1 MSASVETAPYRAAFD
16 AQRRAGEPT
25 WLGDSRRTAL
35 ARFEA
40 LGFPTRRSEDWRFTN
55 LGALR
60 RSSFAPAGGE
70 AGTAPDLA
78 RWLYPDKTHRLV
90 LIDGRLAPALCD
102 IGMLPEGAYLAGTG
116 KALEERPELAKALF
130 DETDRI
136 GGQAF
141 ASLNAALF
149 ADGFVLAL
157 DPGVVLE
164 RPVEIVHFG
173 RAPQRSSQLRSL
185 VRLGEGA
192 RATVI
197 ESFAGGAE
205 HWLNAVARVELAPG
219 AALRHAKLQDE
230 DKSAIHLA
238 QARAVLEKNAR
249 YEAFVLHLGGGL
261 ARHDIVVRF
270 AGKDAAC
277 GLFGASLL
285 RGEQEATVAT
295 LVDHAAPGCTTR
307 EYFKTVVDER
317 AHGVF
322 LGRIAVRPEAQ
333 KTDAHQL
340 NKNLLLSPRAN
351 VDTKPELEIFADDV
365 KCRHGATVGDL
376 DEAAL
381 FYLETRGIPPAEA
394 RRMLIE
400 AFAAEAI
407 EQIEDDPGL
416 RAYLARH
423 VRRWLGR
430 DEDEA

>member
-1 MSASVETAPYRAAFD
+1 VSAFAETAPYRAAFD
-16 AQRRAGEPT
+16 ALHRTGEPL
-25 WLGDSRRTAL
+25 WLKEARGNAIE
-35 ARFEA
+35 RFEA
-40 LGFPTRRSEDWRFTN
+40 LGFPTRRSEDWRFNN

-60 RSSFAPAGGE
+60 RGSFTPAPGDAT
-70 AGTAPDLA
+70 TAPELA
-78 RWLYPDKTHRLV
+78 RWLYPEKTHRLV

-102 IGMLPEGAYLAGTG
+102 IGTLPPGVHLAGTEKTLTG
-116 KALEERPELAKALF
+116 RPELAKALF

-157 DPGVVLE
+157 DPGIALE
-164 RPVEIVHFG
+164 RPVEILHFG
-173 RAPQRSSQLRSL
+173 RAPQHSSQLRSL
-185 VRLGEGA
+185 VRLGARA
-192 RATVI
+192 RATLI

-205 HWLNAVARVELAPG
+205 HWLNAVARIELGPG

-230 DKSAIHLA
+230 DKSSIHLA
-238 QARAVLEKNAR
+238 QARAVLAKNAR
-249 YEAFVLHLGGGL
+249 YTAFVLSLGGGL
-261 ARHDIVVRF
+261 ARHDIAVTF
-270 AGKDAAC
+270 AGEGAAC

-295 LVDHAAPGCTTR
+295 FVDHAAPGCATR

-322 LGRIAVRPEAQ
+322 LGRIAVRPDAQ

-340 NKNLLLSPRAN
+340 NKNLLLSPRAA
-351 VDTKPELEIFADDV
+351 VDTKPELEILADDV
-365 KCRHGATVGDL
+365 KCSHGATVGDL

-381 FYLETRGIPPAEA
+381 FYLEARGIPPAEA

-407 EQIEDDPGL
+407 EQIEDDAGL
-416 RAYLARH
+416 RAHLAAQ
-423 VRRWLGR
+423 VRRGLGR
-430 DEDEA
+430 GEDRA

>member
-1 MSASVETAPYRAAFD
+1 VTAFAETAPYRAAFD
-16 AQRRAGEPT
+16 AQRRAGEPS
-25 WLGDSRRTAL
+25 WLADSRRAAL

-55 LGALR
+55 LGPLR
-60 RSSFAPAGGE
+60 RANFAPA
-70 AGTAPDLA
+70 AQDAAASPDLA
-78 RWLYPDKTHRLV
+78 RWLYPEKTHRLV
-90 LIDGRLAPALCD
+90 LIDGRLVPALCD
-102 IGMLPEGAYLAGTG
+102 IGVLPRGVYLAGTEATLG
-116 KALEERPELAKALF
+116 QRPDLAKALL
-130 DETDRI
+130 DETDRL

-149 ADGFVLAL
+149 ADGFVLTL
-157 DPGVVLE
+157 EPGIVLE
-164 RPVEIVHFG
+164 RPVEIVHLG

-185 VRLGEGA
+185 LRLGEGA
-192 RATVI
+192 RATLI
-197 ESFAGGAE
+197 ESFVGGTD
-205 HWLNAVARVELAPG
+205 HWTNAVTRIELAPG

-230 DKSAIHLA
+230 DKSAIHFA
-238 QARAVLEKNAR
+238 QARAVLKKATR
-249 YEAFVLHLGGGL
+249 YEAFVLNLGGGL
-261 ARHDIVVRF
+261 ARHEIAVNF
-270 AGKDAAC
+270 AGEGAAC

-295 LVDHAAPGCTTR
+295 IVDHAAPGCTTR

-333 KTDAHQL
+333 KTDANQL
-340 NKNLLLSPRAN
+340 NKNLLLSPRAT

-365 KCRHGATVGDL
+365 KCSHGATVGDL
-376 DEAAL
+376 DETAL
-381 FYLETRGIPPAEA
+381 FYLEARGIPPAEA

-407 EQIEDDPGL
+407 EQIEDDAVL
-416 RAYLARH
+416 HAHLAKH
-423 VRRWLGR
+423 VRRWLDR